1 MKILLADDHELIRKG
16 LKEIISALNAT
27 WQIAEVASLPAA
39 MTALAGDHEVELV
52 LLDLYLPGATGV
64 EGLIQLKQQFPGTA
78 VVIISSA
85 ETPEIVAAAMQN
97 GASGYIPKSTSNEV
111 MAKALDLVIS
121 GGVYIPQQL
130 LLGSVAPTLSA
141 SPAKVFPLFDKLNH
155 TQQRIATLLSAGLS
169 NQEIA
174 NETGFALQT
183 IKNQV
188 SSILRTTQLE
198 NRAALA
204 AKLALLQVQ

>member
-27 WQIAEVASLPAA
+27 WQITEVASLPAA
-39 MTALAGDHEVELV
+39 MTALASDHEIELV
-52 LLDLYLPGATGV
+52 LLDLYLPGAAGV

-97 GASGYIPKSTSNEV
+97 GASGYIPKSTGNEV

-121 GGVYIPQQL
+121 GGVYIPPQL
-130 LLGSVAPTLSA
+130 LLGSVAPVAAASA
-141 SPAKVFPLFDKLNH
+141 EAFPLFDKLNH

-204 AKLALLQVQ
+204 AKLALMQIQ

>member
-16 LKEIISALNAT
+16 LKEIISALNIT
-27 WQIAEVASLPAA
+27 WQISEVASLPAA
-39 MTALAGDHEVELV
+39 MTALANDHKIELV
-52 LLDLYLPGATGV
+52 LLDLYLPGATGI

-85 ETPEIVAAAMQN
+85 ETPDIIAAAMQG

-121 GGVYIPQQL
+121 GGVYIPPQAL
-130 LLGSVAPTLSA
+130 LNSVTPAITA
-141 SPAKVFPLFDKLNH
+141 SPAEAFPLFDKLNH
-155 TQQRIATLLSAGLS
+155 PQQSIAALLSAGLS

-188 SSILRTTQLE
+188 SNILRTTQLE

-204 AKLALLQVQ
+204 AKLALRQIQ

>member
-16 LKEIISALNAT
+16 LKEIISALNIT
-27 WQIAEVASLPAA
+27 WHISEVASLPAA
-39 MTALAGDHEVELV
+39 MTALANDHEIELV
-52 LLDLYLPGATGV
+52 LLDLYLPGATGI

-85 ETPEIVAAAMQN
+85 EAPDIVAAAMQS

-121 GGVYIPQQL
+121 GGVYIPPQAL
-130 LLGSVAPTLSA
+130 LNSVTPAVTT
-141 SPAKVFPLFDKLNH
+141 SPAEVFPLFDKLNH
-155 TQQRIATLLSAGLS
+155 TQQRIAALLSAGLS

-174 NETGFALQT
+174 HETGFALQT

-188 SSILRTTQLE
+188 SNILRTTQLE

-204 AKLALLQVQ
+204 AKLALRKIQ